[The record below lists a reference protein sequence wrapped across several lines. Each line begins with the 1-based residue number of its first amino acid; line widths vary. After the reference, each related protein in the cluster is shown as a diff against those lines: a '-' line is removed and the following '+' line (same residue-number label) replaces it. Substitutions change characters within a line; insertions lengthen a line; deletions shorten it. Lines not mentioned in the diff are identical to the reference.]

1 MFLFTFPFWVENN
14 TRHIMPVES
23 FCELNLIDAAFAFLS
38 LYPLL
43 ALYTTQKC
51 AHAHLRL

>member
-1 MFLFTFPFWVENN
+1 
-14 TRHIMPVES
+14 MPVES

-38 LYPLL
+38 VYPLL